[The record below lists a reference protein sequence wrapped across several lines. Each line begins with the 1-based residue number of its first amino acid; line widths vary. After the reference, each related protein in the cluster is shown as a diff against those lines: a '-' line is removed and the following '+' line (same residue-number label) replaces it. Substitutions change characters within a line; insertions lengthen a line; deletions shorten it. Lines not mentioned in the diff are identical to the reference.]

1 MRRFGS
7 ILGLTGPALLLAI
20 LAQPIVRT
28 GADAAGA
35 STASRMPIERLQVTS
50 VERPSKVREIP
61 SAESSTPTSPR
72 ASTKPRRL
80 MKEGC
85 EGAISSLAG
94 PEARRMVPGRC
105 IA

>member
-1 MRRFGS
+1 MRRCGS
-7 ILGLTGPALLLAI
+7 ILGVAAPALLLAI
-20 LAQPIVRT
+20 LAHPVVRAS
-28 GADAAGA
+28 ADAAGSPA
-35 STASRMPIERLQVTS
+35 GGISVDRIQVSS
-50 VERPSKVREIP
+50 VERPARVSDTPV
-61 SAESSTPTSPR
+61 STPTAPSRDR